1 MLIEGKLGLFSLEMS
16 VVHQLL
22 ICFKKYLGQVD
33 SGTIFRLRKASEF
46 ISGLWVDYCSG
57 Y

>member
-1 MLIEGKLGLFSLEMS
+1 MLIEGKLGLFSLKMT

-33 SGTIFRLRKASEF
+33 NETIFRLIKASEF
-46 ISGLWVDYCSG
+46 ISGL
-57 Y
+57 

>member
-1 MLIEGKLGLFSLEMS
+1 MLIEGKLGLFSLEMR

-33 SGTIFRLRKASEF
+33 SGKIFRLIKASEF